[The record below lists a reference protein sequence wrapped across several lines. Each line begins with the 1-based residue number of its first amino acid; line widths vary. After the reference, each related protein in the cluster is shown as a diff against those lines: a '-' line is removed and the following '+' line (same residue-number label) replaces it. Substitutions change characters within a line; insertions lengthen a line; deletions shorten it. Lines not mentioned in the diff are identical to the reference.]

1 MRKVRRLLAAALLPA
16 IVFVAA
22 STATVF
28 GSPQGSRTSAT

>member
-16 IVFVAA
+16 IVVVAA

-28 GSPQGSRTSAT
+28 GSPQGKQDVVT